1 MVSTLSTALLVL
13 AAAVAPSHAAIAA
26 WWTGI
31 GPQVILQNATTGAIR
46 HSPCNAFG
54 VPTYSHTDSRVLAL
68 SHEPKNGTA
77 LAGTGWWNE
86 KTTT

>member
-1 MVSTLSTALLVL
+1 MVSALSSAFLVL
-13 AAAVAPSHAAIAA
+13 AVAVVPSHAAIAA

-31 GPQVILQNATTGAIR
+31 GPQIILQNATTGAIR

-54 VPTYSHTDSRVLAL
+54 VPTYSHTDSSELPL
-68 SHEPKNGTA
+68 SHSPKKGTP

>member
-1 MVSTLSTALLVL
+1 MVSTLPTAFLVL

-31 GPQVILQNATTGAIR
+31 GPQIILQNATTGAIR

-54 VPTYSHTDSRVLAL
+54 VPTYSHTSAHELPLAQT
-68 SHEPKNGTA
+68 PKNGTA
-77 LAGTGWWNE
+77 LAGAGWWDE